1 MSKNEYRRAFI
12 MLRPAIT
19 GASGHVRLERRTM
32 TGSMYFIVSGQ
43 GEGWRAALV
52 GQRGREYFAADLG
65 ELKRDGR
72 GQLTLA
78 YAFDPRSIDG
88 RPLEAYQL
96 IVVAQVAPQ
105 GCQVALTGNV
115 DGAYPL
121 DPEAVREV
129 TCALYQPAAPA
140 ADLPPAEETAFDMPA
155 APANAE
161 VTVPEPEPE
170 PTPEPTPA
178 PTPEPAPEPVPVP
191 VPEPT
196 PEPVP
201 EPVPAPEPVLE
212 PTPEP
217 MPEPVPAPEPMPEPT
232 PEPTP
237 VPETQR
243 TKIYTRMRTSATIVK
258 AEEPPA
264 QAATGWCAQAQA
276 TPCVMPLE
284 DGYTYIRMPLPSAC
298 GTSYCMLGVRTKSG
312 RVWSVRCAVP
322 GAYAAQPPQGMAGSV
337 WLSAGDGTLDGYWVF
352 TVPCEAEEGVGS
364 RE

>member
-1 MSKNEYRRAFI
+1 
-12 MLRPAIT
+12 ML
-19 GASGHVRLERRTM
+19 
-32 TGSMYFIVSGQ
+32 F
-43 GEGWRAALV
+43 
-52 GQRGREYFAADLG
+52 
-65 ELKRDGR
+65 
-72 GQLTLA
+72 
-78 YAFDPRSIDG
+78 RS
-88 RPLEAYQL
+88 
-96 IVVAQVAPQ
+96 
-105 GCQVALTGNV
+105 
-115 DGAYPL
+115 
-121 DPEAVREV
+121 
-129 TCALYQPAAPA
+129 
-140 ADLPPAEETAFDMPA
+140 
-155 APANAE
+155 
-161 VTVPEPEPE
+161 VPEPEPE